1 MQDSALKT
9 IGYVAKRTG
18 ASVSALRFYAD
29 EGLVPTVRAASG
41 HRLFHR
47 SSIRRIAFILISQ
60 KLGYT
65 LEQIGAALAT
75 LPNGRTP
82 TQADWGKLAKRFSQ
96 DIDARIQALE
106 QLRVKLDGCIG
117 CGCLS
122 LEYCQLYNPD
132 DAEAVKGAGAHL
144 FNPKHN

>member
-122 LEYCQLYNPD
+122 LQHCQLYNPD
-132 DAEAVKGAGAHL
+132 DAEAAKGAGAHL